1 MQKDVIYIDIDD
13 DITAIIGKIKKSK
26 EQIVAIVPPKR
37 NGAMQSAVNLR
48 LLEKMAKNAHKN
60 VVIVTHNPAL
70 TALAAAAKIPVAK
83 TLESKP
89 EIVKIETH
97 AEVDKDEV
105 IDGGNVAIGDHA
117 NLEKLDTAAEAALPI
132 IKVHNNTIDEVVD
145 TIEESELTALDKE
158 PESKEKISLAN
169 KIKVPDFG
177 SFRKKL
183 VFTIT
188 GLVILIPAIIWATIF
203 APAARIIITAKT
215 SPQTISETVTL
226 STTAPTDISKNILH
240 VIEQKIS
247 DKPISVDFSAT
258 GTADVGNKATG
269 SIIVKNCDSEFTLPA
284 GTIFKSSSNGLL
296 FKSTSQAI
304 VPAFSGT
311 GRPECTTG
319 SHPGASS
326 KSISVIAD
334 KSGTSYNI
342 DADTFTISS
351 IKIGSYW
358 AYASGAA
365 MSGGTSKIS
374 KVVTSDDVQKAKEQL
389 IALSTSAN
397 QDQLKSLFTDQQIFI
412 LESFNIDRKDATSL
426 PAIGEDAA
434 GTSPKLTSLTTFT
447 MYGINKSDLDAFLEG
462 KLAGFLASN
471 QNQKI
476 YNNGTD
482 SVKFNTFVKNETS
495 FSVGISTIAKVGPEV
510 KESDVKMLA
519 AGKKYG
525 DVQSALESIP
535 GVDSVDT
542 KFSYFWVSMVPN
554 DQNKI
559 TVEFNVDNAS
569 N

>member
-26 EQIVAIVPPKR
+26 QQIVALVPPKR

-70 TALAAAAKIPVAK
+70 TALAATAKIPVAK

-89 EIVKIETH
+89 EIVKIET
-97 AEVDKDEV
+97 ESKNDKDEV
-105 IDGGNVAIGDHA
+105 IEGGDLPIGDHA
-117 NLEKLDTAAEAALPI
+117 RLKEADNAVTEPI
-132 IKVHNNTIDEVVD
+132 IKVHNNTIDEAVD
-145 TIEESELTALDKE
+145 TIEESELSALDNPNESE
-158 PESKEKISLAN
+158 PVKKSKNN
-169 KIKVPDFG
+169 KLKVPDFG

-183 VFTIT
+183 ILAII
-188 GLVILIPAIIWATIF
+188 GLLILIPAIVWATIF

-215 SPQTISETVTL
+215 SPQTINETVTL
-226 STTAPTDISKNILH
+226 STTLPTDVSKNILH
-240 VIEQKIS
+240 VVEQKIS
-247 DKPISVDFSAT
+247 DKPLSVDFTAT

-269 SIIVKNCDSEFTLPA
+269 TINIKNCGTEHTLKS
-284 GTIFKSSSNGLL
+284 GTIFRSDSNALL
-296 FKSTSQAI
+296 FKSLAEVVI
-304 VPAFSGT
+304 KSGS
-311 GRPECTTG
+311 GKSDCINLS

-326 KSISVIAD
+326 TTIQVVAD
-334 KSGTSYNI
+334 QSGTAYNI
-342 DADTFTISS
+342 DADTFNKSTSISQY
-351 IKIGSYW
+351 IGV
-358 AYASGAA
+358 YASSSDA
-365 MSGGTSKIS
+365 MKGGTTKIS
-374 KVVTSDDVQKAKEQL
+374 TVVTADDVQKAKEQL
-389 IALSTSAN
+389 IALSTSSA
-397 QDQLKSLFTDQQIFI
+397 QDQLKSLFTDQQAYI
-412 LESFNIDRKDATSL
+412 LESFNIDRKDATSE
-426 PAIGEDAA
+426 PAVGDDAA

-447 MYGINKSDLDAFLEG
+447 MYGINKSDLNAFLDS
-462 KLAGFLASN
+462 KLAGYLSSN

-482 SVKFNTFVKNETS
+482 SIKFNTFVKNDTS
-495 FSVGISTIAKVGPEV
+495 FSVGLSTIAKVGPEV

-519 AGKKYG
+519 AGKRYG

-535 GVDSVDT
+535 GVDSADT

-559 TVEFNVDNAS
+559 TVEFNVDGS

>member
-26 EQIVAIVPPKR
+26 QQIVALVPPKR

-70 TALAAAAKIPVAK
+70 TALAATAKIPVAK

-89 EIVKIETH
+89 EIVKIET
-97 AEVDKDEV
+97 ESKNDKDEV
-105 IDGGNVAIGDHA
+105 IEGGDLPIGDHA
-117 NLEKLDTAAEAALPI
+117 RLKEADNAVTEPI
-132 IKVHNNTIDEVVD
+132 IKVHNNTIDEAVD
-145 TIEESELTALDKE
+145 TIEESELSVLDNPNESE
-158 PESKEKISLAN
+158 PVKKSKNN
-169 KIKVPDFG
+169 KLKVPDFG

-183 VFTIT
+183 ILAII
-188 GLVILIPAIIWATIF
+188 GLLILIPAIVWATIF

-215 SPQTISETVTL
+215 SPQTINETVTL
-226 STTAPTDISKNILH
+226 STTLPTDVSKNILH
-240 VIEQKIS
+240 VVEQKIS
-247 DKPISVDFSAT
+247 DKPLSVDFTAT

-269 SIIVKNCDSEFTLPA
+269 TINIKNCGTEHTLKS
-284 GTIFKSSSNGLL
+284 GTIFRSDSNALL
-296 FKSTSQAI
+296 FKSLAEVVI
-304 VPAFSGT
+304 KSGS
-311 GRPECTTG
+311 GKSDCINLS

-326 KSISVIAD
+326 TTIQVVAD
-334 KSGTSYNI
+334 QSGTAYNI
-342 DADTFTISS
+342 DADTFNKSTSISQY
-351 IKIGSYW
+351 IGV
-358 AYASGAA
+358 YASSSDA
-365 MSGGTSKIS
+365 MKGGTTKIS
-374 KVVTSDDVQKAKEQL
+374 TVVTADDVQKAKEQL
-389 IALSTSAN
+389 IALSTSSA
-397 QDQLKSLFTDQQIFI
+397 QDQLKSLFTDQQAYI
-412 LESFNIDRKDATSL
+412 LESFNIDRKDATSE
-426 PAIGEDAA
+426 PAVGDDAA

-447 MYGINKSDLDAFLEG
+447 MYGINKSDLNAFLDS
-462 KLAGFLASN
+462 KLAGYLSSN

-482 SVKFNTFVKNETS
+482 SIKFNTFVKNDTS
-495 FSVGISTIAKVGPEV
+495 FSVGLSTIAKVGPEV

-519 AGKKYG
+519 AGKRYG

-535 GVDSVDT
+535 GVDSADT

-559 TVEFNVDNAS
+559 TVEFNVDGS

>member
-132 IKVHNNTIDEVVD
+132 IKVHNNTIDEAVD

-311 GRPECTTG
+311 GRAACTTG

-342 DADTFTISS
+342 DADTFTSS
-351 IKIGSYW
+351 SIGSYL
-358 AYASGAA
+358 AYASSAA

-374 KVVTSDDVQKAKEQL
+374 TVVNSDDVQKAKEQL

-482 SVKFNTFVKNETS
+482 SVKFNTFVKNETA

-559 TVEFNVDNAS
+559 TVEFNVNNAS